1 MDFPQTVYLL
11 IVLGLI
17 ILFVISFT
25 LFIRR
30 LLTNSS
36 ARVNEANEDAKKL
49 DRLIEQNEKIIS
61 LLEEKK

>member
-1 MDFPQTVYLL
+1 MDFSQTFYLL

-17 ILFVISFT
+17 TLFVISFT
-25 LFIRR
+25 LFTRR

-36 ARVNEANEDAKKL
+36 ARVNEDAKKL